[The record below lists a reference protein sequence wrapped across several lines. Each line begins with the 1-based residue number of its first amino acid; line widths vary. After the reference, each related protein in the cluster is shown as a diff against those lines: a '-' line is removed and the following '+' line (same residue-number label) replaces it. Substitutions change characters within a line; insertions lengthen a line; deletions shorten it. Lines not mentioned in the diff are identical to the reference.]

1 MHYLVTGHTG
11 FKGAWLTALLVA
23 RGHVVSGISLDPDPK
38 SLFLKGNLSDLL
50 LHDFRLDIRNSLEL
64 DNAFKVIE
72 PDVIIHMAA
81 QSQVIESYNSPV
93 ETFETNVNGTL
104 NVLNGINKIKSLK
117 SVLIITTDKVYRNQ
131 GNLHRYVETD
141 PLGGSDPYSS
151 SKAMADLL
159 TQSWQKS
166 FQTVPIGIARA
177 GNVIGGGDHSPNRLI
192 PNLMEKIINGEK
204 PIIRNPGSIRPWQHV
219 LDCLN
224 GYLYLV
230 DHLTTKKENGVWNFG
245 PSEEVCRTVEDVAN
259 LVIESTSPE
268 LSWVQSVED
277 SPHEEKMLL
286 IDSAKARKE
295 LSWAEKYN
303 FETSV
308 RKCVQWYMENNSKTV
323 AEQVIE
329 EVDFFSNFNKTQ

>member
-1 MHYLVTGHTG
+1 VHYLVTGHTG

-64 DNAFKVIE
+64 EKAFKVIE

-93 ETFETNVNGTL
+93 ATFETNVNGTL

-151 SKAMADLL
+151 SKAMA
-159 TQSWQKS
+159 
-166 FQTVPIGIARA
+166 
-177 GNVIGGGDHSPNRLI
+177 
-192 PNLMEKIINGEK
+192 M
-204 PIIRNPGSIRPWQHV
+204 
-219 LDCLN
+219 
-224 GYLYLV
+224 
-230 DHLTTKKENGVWNFG
+230 
-245 PSEEVCRTVEDVAN
+245 
-259 LVIESTSPE
+259 
-268 LSWVQSVED
+268 
-277 SPHEEKMLL
+277 
-286 IDSAKARKE
+286 
-295 LSWAEKYN
+295 
-303 FETSV
+303 
-308 RKCVQWYMENNSKTV
+308 
-323 AEQVIE
+323 
-329 EVDFFSNFNKTQ
+329 